1 MSIIGNQLST
11 LMNQRIQWLGTRAQ
25 VLTGNL
31 TRAEMNDARRDEV
44 KPFREVIESQKT
56 KKSKSTII
64 GRELNMSDSDILR
77 TRVEIS
83 RESEMLEISNNT
95 AEHEAMMGIL
105 KKLINMLRSMGAK
118 SQS

>member
-11 LMNQRIQWLGTRAQ
+11 LINQRLQWLSARAQ

-44 KPFREVIESQKT
+44 KSFREIIESQKT
-56 KKSKSTII
+56 KKSKPTIV
-64 GRELNMSDSDILR
+64 GREIDVSEAEIVR
-77 TRVEIS
+77 TKVEIS
-83 RESEMLEISNNT
+83 RESEMFEISNNT

-105 KKLINMLRSMGAK
+105 KKMLNMLRSMGAK